1 MNIEM
6 VVTRFSD
13 LSVSA
18 IYIILGVLIGVF
30 TIILIAV
37 SIYFIKV
44 YRK

>member
-1 MNIEM
+1 MLT
-6 VVTRFSD
+6 VRLSD

-18 IYIILGVLIGVF
+18 IYIILGVLIGIF

>member
-1 MNIEM
+1 M
-6 VVTRFSD
+6 VTVRFSD
-13 LSVSA
+13 LLSIAAV
-18 IYIILGVLIGVF
+18 YIILGVLIGVF